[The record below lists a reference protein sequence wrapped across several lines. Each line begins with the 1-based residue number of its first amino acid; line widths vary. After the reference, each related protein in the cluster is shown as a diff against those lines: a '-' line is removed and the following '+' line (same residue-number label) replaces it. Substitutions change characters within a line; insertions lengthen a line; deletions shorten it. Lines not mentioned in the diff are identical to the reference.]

1 MKVTWSDEMALAW
14 RLFAISVSSSSLKG
28 GPVHSHPRADVD
40 VFARR
45 YRGGAEEDAAAT
57 PVVATYDLDRVLTA
71 VGDSAIERH
80 GSTLIAIRR
89 IHWPGVVVPAVL
101 KVSGDL
107 GQSERDK
114 RRQDAES
121 SPCQHAGGGEEKVK
135 EENVKGTWLH
145 SRTEWR
151 MAGISYLYPP
161 SPNVISREID
171 PRHWYRL
178 WRGQKSAALAI

>member
-1 MKVTWSDEMALAW
+1 MPSGERLGRVASSDSRLYSRISIWPERRRCLPPRPVSGITMKVTWSDEMELAW

-45 YRGGAEEDAAAT
+45 YRGGAEADVAAI

-71 VGDSAIERH
+71 VGDSAVERH

-135 EENVKGTWLH
+135 EENVKGT
-145 SRTEWR
+145 
-151 MAGISYLYPP
+151 
-161 SPNVISREID
+161 
-171 PRHWYRL
+171 
-178 WRGQKSAALAI
+178 